1 MIKYNFKKI
10 NGENNLE
17 IEGTHHHE
25 WTSRLRFDRP
35 HSSCRDEAR
44 FVRTTPRSA
53 RAQQVGSTDRGA
65 L

>member
-44 FVRTTPRSA
+44 SCAHHAAQRPRA
-53 RAQQVGSTDRGA
+53 TGGQHG
-65 L
+65 